1 MIVTQEEFINPTQ
14 AYVSHKTLRAFNF
27 FWLGFIIYTAAY
39 VLFTVMETRLFLN
52 KIQLVG
58 LALMF
63 VGIMGLIQFKFENQY
78 LQVLYFLYTGWLVY
92 TISRGFKFDRVFL
105 FDNLFNAWYGIMPY
119 FVPVVLLFPKNI
131 FYLKKL
137 FNTIVIAGM
146 IFLVYSAIY
155 RGQLLYSGEDLT
167 SQAYMEI
174 FSKTLSI
181 PCGFLLLTYIY
192 QPKGKKL
199 FAFFVVIV
207 ALLLALIRGR
217 RAITVMNLSYLM
229 FFYFIYLY
237 VNRIKFTTLVF
248 SLFLISLIAVGG
260 FKFYSA
266 NKKGTFSVL
275 TSRINEDTRSAV
287 EICFYDDM
295 QTQDWIIGRG
305 MLGQYY
311 CPGVDEATTENS
323 FTDYRNMI
331 ETDYLNIILKGGI
344 VSLALVLLI
353 TIPAAIKGIFYS
365 RNILS
370 KAAGIWI
377 LFWIMDLYPATVT
390 TFTLNYLIVWICVG
404 ICYSRTIRNM
414 PEEDVKSILC
424 GTVEGPAQ
432 IK

>member
-1 MIVTQEEFINPTQ
+1 MIVTQEEYIHPSQTFVN
-14 AYVSHKTLRAFNF
+14 YKTLRALNI

-39 VLFTVMETRLFLN
+39 VLFTVMESLLFLN
-52 KIQLVG
+52 KVQLIG
-58 LALMF
+58 LALIF
-63 VGIMGLIQFKFENQY
+63 IGSIGLIRLKFENQY
-78 LQVLYFLYTGWLVY
+78 LQVLYLLYTGWMLY

-105 FDNLFNAWYGIMPY
+105 FENLFNAWYGIMPY

-131 FYLKKL
+131 FYLRKL
-137 FNTIVIAGM
+137 FNTIVITGM
-146 IFLVYSAIY
+146 IFLVYSLMY

-167 SQAYMEI
+167 SQAIMET

-192 QPKGKKL
+192 QPKSKRF
-199 FAFFVVIV
+199 FAFGIV
-207 ALLLALIRGR
+207 MLTLLLALIRGR

-229 FFYFIYLY
+229 FSYFIYLY

-248 SLFLISLIAVGG
+248 SLFLISLFAVAG
-260 FKFYSA
+260 FKFYTA

-275 TSRINEDTRSAV
+275 SSRLNEDTRSAV

-295 QTQDWIIGRG
+295 KTEDWILGRG

-311 CPGVDEATTENS
+311 CPGVDEATTQNN

-331 ETDYLNIILKGGI
+331 ETDYLNIILKGGM

-365 RNILS
+365 KNILS

-414 PEEDVKSILC
+414 PEEEVSGILS
-424 GTVEGPAQ
+424 GTIENPA
-432 IK
+432 